1 MESGRPG
8 SSSGTDPV
16 RKDENDRI
24 TAQYQKK
31 RFYARVRPEHFSAAH
46 KAVGELKVRARAEKM
61 TLKAFEE
68 EFNLA
73 VQPPPEAAASDS
85 PRNAGATVVS
95 PSLEASAQVPPPA
108 AASSGGSGE
117 TVSPTPSLRVSFRG
131 VPFRCRVKGPNAALA
146 HAEKRVLLQ
155 QARRERWSIGIFEE
169 RFFEMAAL
177 HGAELDPAGATVQ
190 IKVTTAGGSFSAP
203 RVLPSCEHRARE
215 ALKAL
220 VVNETAPPLG
230 PEDAKR
236 EAAMRKCD

>member
-1 MESGRPG
+1 MPNPLVQVNYKGKPFR
-8 SSSGTDPV
+8 
-16 RKDENDRI
+16 
-24 TAQYQKK
+24 
-31 RFYARVRPEHFSAAH
+31 ARVPALRLEAAK
-46 KAVGELKVRARAEKM
+46 KAVAELKDRGRKEELSLEVFQE
-61 TLKAFEE
+61 AFRT
-68 EFNLA
+68 A
-73 VQPPPEAAASDS
+73 VSPFQEVADLQPPPEAAASDT

-95 PSLEASAQVPPPA
+95 PSLDASAQVPPAA

-177 HGAELDPAGATVQ
+177 HGAELDPAGATVR

-230 PEDAKR
+230 LEDAKR